1 MKITISARL
10 LLMVGLAA
18 IVALIVG
25 LAGMNATSTTASA
38 LDKVQNQTLPREQSL
53 YKIQAQALRIR
64 VHMLNHIL
72 AKEKED
78 FDKIEKALTKS
89 IGVLQDEMANYE
101 KLAAGDSKD
110 KDLVDADKTAIADM
124 VATIQ
129 PALELSRQNQNE
141 EAQKM
146 VASKVIPSTAKLSSK
161 LDEHIKYLDQA
172 SADERTSAE
181 AAGKSAR
188 TLSWTVIILGIALI
202 ATVGLLTQHG
212 VRNSIAGMQKAIAQ
226 IQHEQDFRVRVPVRG
241 KDELAT
247 MAETLNRLI
256 TLLQSNLQQ
265 IYNSASKVATSS
277 EHLAETSHQ
286 VALASG
292 QQSESASAMAAAI
305 EELTVSITHVGDRA
319 AEADQLSQDSGKLA
333 KEGGTVIEQ
342 TVQDINEIASTVTSA
357 SERIRTV
364 ETQSDRIS
372 SVVAVIREVADQ
384 TNLLALNAAIEAARA
399 GEQGR
404 GFAVVA
410 DEVRKLAERTSSS
423 THEISSMI
431 EAVRG
436 SAKDASVSME
446 LVVERVNA
454 GVDRAG
460 NASQAIQKIST
471 TSGQAVEMVGEISHA
486 IREQSSAS
494 TSIAKQVE
502 TIAQM
507 AEESN
512 AAASESSSA
521 AQDLD
526 KLAAE
531 MQTIVS
537 SYKL

>member
-18 IVALIVG
+18 VVALIVG
-25 LAGMNATSTTASA
+25 LAGMNSTNTTVHA
-38 LDKVQNQTLPREQSL
+38 LDRLQSKTLPREQSL

-72 AKEKED
+72 ATSKED
-78 FDKIEKALTKS
+78 FDKIEKALNKS
-89 IGVLQDEMANYE
+89 VGVLQDEMGNYE
-101 KLAAGDSKD
+101 KLSEPGKD
-110 KDLVDADKTAIADM
+110 KELVDEDKAAIADLI
-124 VATIQ
+124 ATIA
-129 PALELSRQNQNE
+129 PALDLSRQNKND

-146 VASKVIPSTAKLSSK
+146 VASKVIPATAKLSAK
-161 LDEHIKYLDQA
+161 LDDHIKYLDQVSDEEQAGANEA
-172 SADERTSAE
+172 SKQA
-181 AAGKSAR
+181 K
-188 TLSWTVIILGIALI
+188 TLSWTVIVLGIALI
-202 ATVGLLTQHG
+202 AAVGFFTQQG
-212 VRNSIAGMQKAIAQ
+212 VKKSIAGMQGAIAT
-226 IQHEQDFRVRVPVRG
+226 IQHEQDFRVRIPVRG
-241 KDELAT
+241 TDELAT
-247 MAETLNRLI
+247 MADTLNRLI
-256 TLLQSNLQQ
+256 TLLQKNLQQ
-265 IYNSASKVATSS
+265 IYDSASKVANSS

-319 AEADQLSQDSGKLA
+319 AEADHLSQDSGRLA

-342 TVQDINEIASTVTSA
+342 TVQDINEIASTVSSA

-436 SAKDASVSME
+436 SAKDASASME

-460 NASQAIQKIST
+460 NASLAIQKISA

-512 AAASESSSA
+512 AAASESSTA